1 MARSRVVCG
10 FRLHARRN
18 DLLDGSAKRILQTT
32 MCAEQR
38 GRVWAVIIMGC
49 ALLFCVRAASADTR
63 HYVLNT
69 GSSIA
74 SVCNHCGSAP
84 GTPEPLSGSFD
95 VTVLPLSTVFDV
107 AAVTNVSLAS
117 DSFSISGNGFLQ
129 RLGPDRQAMVL
140 EARVNDATVLFT
152 SGRRQH
158 SEPRNITIILSSR
171 SGAQTYILVISAS
184 PVDDRPQDLDQDGVP
199 DEQDN
204 CPTTANPD
212 QKDSDGDGVGDACD
226 QCPGTRAGAS
236 VTRSGC
242 SVEQLCPC
250 DATRTGE
257 PWQSQ
262 TAYLGCVAR
271 ATRTLRLE
279 GQLSANQRLAII
291 RQAAHSACGR
301 TVVASR

>member
-1 MARSRVVCG
+1 
-10 FRLHARRN
+10 
-18 DLLDGSAKRILQTT
+18 
-32 MCAEQR
+32 MCEER
-38 GRVWAVIIMGC
+38 GGRAWAVIIAGG
-49 ALLFCVRAASADTR
+49 ALLFCVRAASADTH

-69 GSSIA
+69 GSSIT
-74 SVCNHCGSAP
+74 SVCNNCGSAP
-84 GTPEPLSGSFD
+84 GAPEPLSGSFD
-95 VTVLPLSTVFDV
+95 VTVLPLSTIFDV
-107 AAVTNVSLAS
+107 AAVTDVSLLS
-117 DSFSISGNGFLQ
+117 DSFTISGNGFLQ

-158 SEPRNITIILSSR
+158 SDPRNITIILSSR
-171 SGAQTYILVISAS
+171 SGAQTYILVLSAS
-184 PVDDRPQDLDQDGVP
+184 PVDDQPQDLDKDGVP

-204 CPTTANPD
+204 CPTTANQD
-212 QKDSDGDGVGDACD
+212 QKDSDGDAVGDACD
-226 QCPGTRAGAS
+226 KCPETRADAL

-250 DATRTGE
+250 DATRSGE

-262 TAYLGCVAR
+262 TAYLRCVAR

-291 RQAAHSACGR
+291 REASHSACGR
-301 TVVASR
+301 TVVASG

>member
-1 MARSRVVCG
+1 
-10 FRLHARRN
+10 
-18 DLLDGSAKRILQTT
+18 LLDRLAERILQTT
-32 MCAEQR
+32 MRAKER
-38 GRVWAVIIMGC
+38 GRSWAVVITGC
-49 ALLFCVRAASADTR
+49 ALLFCVRAASADTS
-63 HYVLNT
+63 HYVLNA
-69 GSSIA
+69 GSSVA
-74 SVCNHCGSAP
+74 SVCNHCTTAP
-84 GTPEPLSGSFD
+84 GKPEPLSGSFD
-95 VTVLPLSTVFDV
+95 VTVLPLSTIFDV

-117 DSFSISGNGFLQ
+117 DSLTISGNGFLQ

-140 EARVNDATVLFT
+140 EAQVNGATVLFT

-158 SEPRNITIILSSR
+158 ADPRNITIILSAR

-199 DEQDN
+199 DGEDN

-212 QKDSDGDGVGDACD
+212 QEDRDGDGVGDACD
-226 QCPGTRAGAS
+226 QGPDTRVGAP

-257 PWQSQ
+257 RWPSQ
-262 TAYLGCVAR
+262 AAYLRCVAQ
-271 ATRTLRLE
+271 ATRTLRLQ
-279 GQLSANQRLAII
+279 GQISKSQRLAII
-291 RQAAHSACGR
+291 REAAHSACGR

>member
-1 MARSRVVCG
+1 MPC
-10 FRLHARRN
+10 
-18 DLLDGSAKRILQTT
+18 
-32 MCAEQR
+32 EPP
-38 GRVWAVIIMGC
+38 GRVWAVIITGG
-49 ALLFCVRAASADTR
+49 ALLLGVHTASADTR

-74 SVCNHCGSAP
+74 AVCSPCGSAP

-95 VTVLPLSTVFDV
+95 VTVLPLSTIFDV

-117 DSFSISGNGFLQ
+117 DNFTISGNGFLQ

-140 EARVNDATVLFT
+140 QARVNDATVLFT

-158 SEPRNITIILSSR
+158 SDTPNITIILSSR
-171 SGAQTYILVISAS
+171 SAAQTYVLVISAS
-184 PVDDRPQDLDQDGVP
+184 PVDDRPQDLDNDGIP
-199 DEQDN
+199 DGRDN

-226 QCPGTRAGAS
+226 KCPDTLAGVP

-257 PWQSQ
+257 QWQSP
-262 TAYLGCVAR
+262 TAYLRCVAR
-271 ATRTLRLE
+271 ATRTLRRE
-279 GQLSANQRLAII
+279 GQLSVSQRLAII

-301 TVVASR
+301 TVVALR

>member
-1 MARSRVVCG
+1 
-10 FRLHARRN
+10 
-18 DLLDGSAKRILQTT
+18 
-32 MCAEQR
+32 MCAERR
-38 GRVWAVIIMGC
+38 GRAWAAIITGC
-49 ALLFCVRAASADTR
+49 ALLLCGRAASADTR

-69 GSSIA
+69 GSSIV

-95 VTVLPLSTVFDV
+95 VTVLPPSTIFDV
-107 AAVTNVSLAS
+107 AAVTNVDLTSE
-117 DSFSISGNGFLQ
+117 SFNISGNGFLQ
-129 RLGPDRQAMVL
+129 RLGPDRQAMVI

-158 SEPRNITIILSSR
+158 SAPHNITIILSSR
-171 SGAQTYILVISAS
+171 SAAQTYILVISAS
-184 PVDDRPQDLDQDGVP
+184 PVDDQTQDLDKDGVP

-226 QCPGTRAGAS
+226 QCPDTRAGAL
-236 VTRSGC
+236 VARSGC

-262 TAYLGCVAR
+262 TAYLGCVAG

-279 GQLSANQRLAII
+279 GQLSASQRLAII
-291 RQAAHSACGR
+291 RGAAHSACGR
-301 TVVASR
+301 AVVALR

>member
-1 MARSRVVCG
+1 
-10 FRLHARRN
+10 
-18 DLLDGSAKRILQTT
+18 LLDGVARGILQTT
-32 MCAEQR
+32 MCAEGR
-38 GRVWAVIIMGC
+38 GPVWAVIIAWC
-49 ALLFCVRAASADTR
+49 ALLFCVRAASADTH

-69 GSSIA
+69 GSSIT
-74 SVCNHCGSAP
+74 SVCNRCGSAP
-84 GTPEPLSGSFD
+84 GAPEPLSGSFD
-95 VTVLPLSTVFDV
+95 VTVLPLSTIFDV
-107 AAVTNVSLAS
+107 AAVTNVNLVS

-158 SEPRNITIILSSR
+158 ADARNITIILSSR

-184 PVDDRPQDLDQDGVP
+184 PVDDEPQDLDRDGIP

-204 CPTTANPD
+204 CPTTANPE
-212 QKDSDGDGVGDACD
+212 QEDSDGDGVGDACD
-226 QCPGTRAGAS
+226 QQCPDTRPGAL
-236 VTRSGC
+236 VTRNGC

-250 DATRTGE
+250 DATRSGE

-262 TAYLGCVAR
+262 SDYLRCVAR

-279 GQLSANQRLAII
+279 GQLSASQRLAII
-291 RQAAHSACGR
+291 RAAAHSACGR
-301 TVVASR
+301 AVVASR

>member
-1 MARSRVVCG
+1 
-10 FRLHARRN
+10 
-18 DLLDGSAKRILQTT
+18 LLDGLARGILQTT
-32 MCAEQR
+32 MCAERR
-38 GRVWAVIIMGC
+38 GPAWAVIIAGC
-49 ALLFCVRAASADTR
+49 ALLFCVHAASADTR

-69 GSSIA
+69 GSSIT
-74 SVCNHCGSAP
+74 SVCNRCGSAP

-95 VTVLPLSTVFDV
+95 VTVLPLSTIFDV
-107 AAVTNVSLAS
+107 AAVTNVNLVS

-158 SEPRNITIILSSR
+158 SDPRNITIILSSR
-171 SGAQTYILVISAS
+171 SAAQTYILVISAS
-184 PVDDRPQDLDQDGVP
+184 PVDDQPQDLDKDGIP

-204 CPTTANPD
+204 CPTKANPE
-212 QKDSDGDGVGDACD
+212 QEDSDGDGVGDACD
-226 QCPGTRAGAS
+226 RCPETRPDAL

-250 DATRTGE
+250 DATRSGE

-262 TAYLGCVAR
+262 TDYLRCVAR
-271 ATRTLRLE
+271 ATRALRLE
-279 GQLSANQRLAII
+279 GQLSASQRLAII
-291 RQAAHSACGR
+291 RRAAHSACGHA
-301 TVVASR
+301 VVASR

>member
-1 MARSRVVCG
+1 
-10 FRLHARRN
+10 
-18 DLLDGSAKRILQTT
+18 

-38 GRVWAVIIMGC
+38 GRVWTVIIMGC

-63 HYVLNT
+63 HYILNT

-129 RLGPDRQAMVL
+129 RLGPDRQAMVI

-158 SEPRNITIILSSR
+158 SDAPNITIVLSAR
-171 SGAQTYILVISAS
+171 SAAQTYILVIAAA
-184 PVDDRPQDLDQDGVP
+184 PADDRPQDLDNDGIP
-199 DEQDN
+199 DVHDN
-204 CPTTANPD
+204 CPTVANPD

-226 QCPGTRAGAS
+226 ECPDTLAGAL

-242 SVEQLCPC
+242 SLEQLCPC

-257 PWQSQ
+257 QWQSPR
-262 TAYLGCVAR
+262 AYLRCVA
-271 ATRTLRLE
+271 AVTRRMRRE
-279 GQLSANQRLAII
+279 GQMSASQRLAII
-291 RQAAHSACGR
+291 RQSAHSACGR
-301 TVVASR
+301 TVVALR